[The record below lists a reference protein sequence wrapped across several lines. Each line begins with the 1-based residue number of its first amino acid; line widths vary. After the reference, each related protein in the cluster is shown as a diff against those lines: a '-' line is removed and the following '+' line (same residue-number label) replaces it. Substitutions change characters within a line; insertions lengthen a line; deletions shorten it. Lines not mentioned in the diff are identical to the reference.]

1 MIYFDSSA
9 LVKQVRDEA
18 ESSALR
24 EWLTAQGS
32 VIGVTSTLARVE
44 VVRAVAGSGQ
54 EAIQRA
60 RALLS
65 ELAQLQLTPGLLDA
79 AADLIEPLRNLD
91 AIHLASALRLG
102 AGLQWFVAYDK
113 RLLEAAKAVGLA
125 IVAPGAS

>member
-24 EWLTAQGS
+24 EWLTAQGP
-32 VIGVTSTLARVE
+32 VIAVTSTLARVE

-65 ELAQLQLTPGLLDA
+65 ELTQLQLTSGLLDA
-79 AADLIEPLRNLD
+79 AADLTEPLRSLD

-102 AGLQWFVAYDK
+102 AGLEWFVAYDK

-125 IVAPGAS
+125 IAAPGAS